1 MIQLK
6 GVTKKHSQQVILNN
20 ISLTIN
26 DGDFFCIYGPSGSGK
41 TTLLNILGLLE
52 FPDHGNVIFAGEGN
66 HSKRSITKLQLGK
79 IGYVFQNFGLLVNES
94 VADNL
99 QIALKSFSYSKSE
112 SQKRMIDSL
121 AQVQLGNILNQKVY
135 ELSGGEQQRVALA
148 RLILKKATYIFADE
162 PTGNLD
168 DENTEIVF
176 NVLKQLN
183 KEKGATVV
191 YVTHNKELIRRASK
205 SVELT

>member
-1 MIQLK
+1 MIIQLK
-6 GVTKKHSQQVILNN
+6 GVTKKHSQQVILKN

-66 HSKRSITKLQLGK
+66 LSKRSITKLQREK
-79 IGYVFQNFGLLVNES
+79 IGYVFQNFGLLVNET

-99 QIALKSFSYSKSE
+99 KIALKSFSYSKEESE
-112 SQKRMIDSL
+112 KRMIASL
-121 AQVQLGNILNQKVY
+121 AQVQLGNILKQKVY

-168 DENTEIVF
+168 EANTKIIF
-176 NVLKQLN
+176 NILKQLN
-183 KEKGATVV
+183 KEGATVV
-191 YVTHNKELIRRASK
+191 YVTHNLQLIQQATNSL
-205 SVELT
+205 SLG